1 MRELMSLSIEDRLK
15 LQEFSNKHNKS
26 HSIVQ
31 KVVKSDEEIE
41 ADKEDA
47 FEKQVAALH
56 EKQEKNEALESQ
68 FSMSTGGNDVNAGV
82 DEDNMETMPEAS
94 KSGGVNDDLD
104 HLIDQ
109 ELN

>member
-1 MRELMSLSIEDRLK
+1 LTGPQEQQFEQDRFIPVWKEYAGKTDYSTLSAANAVPFMRELMSLSIEDRLK

-31 KVVKSDEEIE
+31 KVEKSDEEIE

-56 EKQEKNEALESQ
+56 EK
-68 FSMSTGGNDVNAGV
+68 
-82 DEDNMETMPEAS
+82 
-94 KSGGVNDDLD
+94 
-104 HLIDQ
+104 
-109 ELN
+109 